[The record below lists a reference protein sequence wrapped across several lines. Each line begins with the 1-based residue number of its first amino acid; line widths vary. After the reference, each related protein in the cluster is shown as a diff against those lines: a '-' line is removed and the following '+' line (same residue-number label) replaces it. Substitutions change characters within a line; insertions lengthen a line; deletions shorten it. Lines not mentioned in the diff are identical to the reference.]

1 MNDVKDESM
10 EIRQPE
16 TLYKKFIIKR
26 KSIHFLRN
34 KYKIYNQTT
43 YYNDWKIK
51 HQDTEPLVIIGK
63 KSKLHHFTLKFFITH
78 FYISKLDFSG
88 N

>member
-16 TLYKKFIIKR
+16 TLYKKCTIKR
-26 KSIHFLRN
+26 KSIPFLKK

-43 YYNDWKIK
+43 DYNGLKIK
-51 HQDTEPLVIIGK
+51 HQNTEHLVIIGK
-63 KSKLHHFTLKFFITH
+63 KSKLHHFTLKSFITN